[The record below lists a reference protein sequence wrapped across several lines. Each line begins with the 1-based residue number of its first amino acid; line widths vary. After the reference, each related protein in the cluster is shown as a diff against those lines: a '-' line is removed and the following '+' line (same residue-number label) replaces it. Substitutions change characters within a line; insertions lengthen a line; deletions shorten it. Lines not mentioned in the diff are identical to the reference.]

1 MICRFRLLL
10 TIIRISGI
18 ECEFND
24 KFEDNVVIDVR
35 LEAITKL
42 KRDFEMNDIPIIGGF
57 AALKIRFL
65 ETHLYR
71 IDIPQ
76 VKSSILIRIISEKFF
91 FNRRNISDPK
101 SLSKW

>member
-1 MICRFRLLL
+1 MRRRIEFRLLL

-65 ETHLYR
+65 ETHFYR

-76 VKSSILIRIISEKFF
+76 TQ
-91 FNRRNISDPK
+91 
-101 SLSKW
+101 SLYQNGES